1 MHKKE
6 NDKENA
12 SFSALRITAAID
24 SGSVCEYL
32 DGISYKEESGEPQL
46 GTLTFC

>member
-1 MHKKE
+1 MHKE

-12 SFSALRITAAID
+12 SFSALQITAAID